1 MLVQPQSLIVEEFRK
16 LMPSPVPCI
25 FGEVL
30 YDNFPG
36 GERVLGGAP
45 FNVAWHLQAFG
56 ATPRFFSR
64 VGEDDEGRSILQAMK
79 AWGMDTTHVGT
90 DNAHDSGRVE
100 VQFNDNEPSYHIVPD
115 CAYDHITVS
124 GESVGSCGLLYHGTL
139 ALRNS
144 VSRDTLARLKKED
157 LPMVFLD
164 VNLRDPWWSTELVEA
179 SLNDAHWVK
188 LNEHELDRLHGTGG
202 GPLESRAVRFLQ
214 HHALK
219 TLVVTRGS
227 RGAVAFSDDGD
238 AVEVIPSRTLEVVDT
253 VGAGDAFTS
262 ILILGILEGW
272 PLKTTMKRAQQFAEK
287 VVGQQGATQ
296 RDRSLYAALCNDWG
310 WGVK

>member
-45 FNVAWHLQAFG
+45 SQRSLASSGIRGN
-56 ATPRFFSR
+56 PKIFSR

-115 CAYDHITVS
+115 CAYDHISVS

-144 VSRDTLARLKKED
+144 VSRDL
-157 LPMVFLD
+157 LP
-164 VNLRDPWWSTELVEA
+164 
-179 SLNDAHWVK
+179 
-188 LNEHELDRLHGTGG
+188 G
-202 GPLESRAVRFLQ
+202 
-214 HHALK
+214 
-219 TLVVTRGS
+219 
-227 RGAVAFSDDGD
+227 
-238 AVEVIPSRTLEVVDT
+238 
-253 VGAGDAFTS
+253 
-262 ILILGILEGW
+262 
-272 PLKTTMKRAQQFAEK
+272 
-287 VVGQQGATQ
+287 
-296 RDRSLYAALCNDWG
+296 
-310 WGVK
+310 